1 MRMKATLLDGS
12 YHPVDS
18 SEMAFK
24 TAASMAFKDCMKI
37 AEPYLLEPIQ
47 SLKVLVPDD
56 KQGDIMSVL
65 SKRRGSVLGMNSMG
79 DGMTELIAE
88 APEAEMLDFALV
100 LRQITQGLGE
110 FSAEFARY
118 EMLAAGA
125 AVK

>member
-1 MRMKATLLDGS
+1 M
-12 YHPVDS
+12 
-18 SEMAFK
+18 
-24 TAASMAFKDCMKI
+24 
-37 AEPYLLEPIQ
+37 LEPIQ